1 MLYAHGWDKLIN
13 FSTKVKQFPDPL
25 NIGHQASLGLVV
37 FAEVFCAAL
46 LILGIGTRFA
56 ASMLAITM
64 AVAFFSV
71 HSGNI
76 SEGELALVFLTLY
89 LTLIL
94 TGGGKYALVK
104 D

>member
-25 NIGHQASLGLVV
+25 NIGQQASLGLVV